1 MPRYLY
7 ECQHCFVTSSFFHM
21 MNETIR
27 DCDDCGTADSLAK
40 QLGVP
45 VIIKEHA
52 SQQLA
57 VGNLTHE
64 YIELNRQLLEEEK
77 KRAIEDTHEP
87 T

>member
-7 ECQHCFVTSSFFHM
+7 ECQHCFVTSSFFHLM
-21 MNETIR
+21 DETQS
-27 DCDDCGTADSLAK
+27 DCGHCGTESSLAK

-45 VIIKEHA
+45 IIIKDTGP
-52 SQQLA
+52 QKNN

-64 YIELNRQLLEEEK
+64 YIELNRQLLEEERK
-77 KRAIEDTHEP
+77 KAQKETHEP